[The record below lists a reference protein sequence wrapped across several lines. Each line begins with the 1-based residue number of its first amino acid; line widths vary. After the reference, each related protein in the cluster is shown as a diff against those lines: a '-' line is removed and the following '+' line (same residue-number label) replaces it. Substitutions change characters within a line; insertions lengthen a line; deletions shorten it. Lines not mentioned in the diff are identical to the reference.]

1 MNKVLIVVGTRPNFV
16 KIAPL
21 IKHLKNYKILHTGQ
35 HYSNM
40 MSKGFLKGLGIPE
53 PDYNLN
59 VGSGAHAEQTASIM
73 SLFEPICIKEQP
85 DIVIVVGDVNST
97 LACSLVVSKI
107 PNIKLAHIESGERS
121 FDRSMPEEVNR
132 VIVDHISDYLFCS
145 TENAVN
151 NLLHEGISNNKI
163 HLVGNIVID
172 NLVEYEKNIT
182 TPKPHTLFTL
192 HRPSNTDNKNTL
204 TRILSCINNLNT
216 NVVFPIHPRTKKR
229 IEQWNLSKY
238 ISNIEVVEPLGYLE
252 FMSLL
257 KNAKCVITDSGG
269 IQVESAYFE
278 TPCITLRNN
287 TEHTFTLKRGVNV
300 LVGNDMDKFEREY
313 YTLKFT
319 NIRIY
324 DPLWDGKVSE
334 RIINILNTKENK
346 E

>member
-1 MNKVLIVVGTRPNFV
+1 MNKLLIVVGTRPNFV

-59 VGSGAHAEQTASIM
+59 VGSGSHAEQTASIM
-73 SLFEPICIKEQP
+73 SLFEPICLKEKP

-121 FDRSMPEEVNR
+121 FDRTMPEEVNR

-145 TENAVN
+145 TEQAVN
-151 NLLHEGISNNKI
+151 NLLLEGISNNKI

-172 NLVEYEKNIT
+172 NLVEHKKSIT
-182 TPKPHTLFTL
+182 TFKSHTLFTL
-192 HRPSNTDNKNTL
+192 HRPSNTDDKETL
-204 TRILSCINNLNT
+204 TRILSCINGLNT
-216 NVVFPIHPRTKKR
+216 NVLFPIHPRTKKK
-229 IEQWNLSKY
+229 IEQWNLNRY
-238 ISNIEVVEPLGYLE
+238 TTNMDVVEPFGYLE

-269 IQVESAYFE
+269 IQVEAAYFE
-278 TPCITLRNN
+278 TPCITLRNS
-287 TEHTFTLKRGVNV
+287 TEHTFTLRRGVNV
-300 LVGNDMDKFEREY
+300 LVGNDMKK
-313 YTLKFT
+313 LKYEFY
-319 NIRIY
+319 NIRESYRIN
-324 DPLWDGKVSE
+324 DLLWDGKVSK
-334 RIINILNTKENK
+334 RINNIL
-346 E
+346 